1 MLCLKFLV
9 SVAGIFAATFAYAQA
24 QSPGNGFFPLEAK
37 CRIADSRQLGA
48 PLSGGAS
55 RLLNVSENSNY
66 AAQGGQ
72 GSSTSCGLP
81 NDATAYAVSV
91 TAIPLAQGG
100 FLKIF
105 PAGKTPADGNTISFP
120 AAPGSNTNDIIA
132 ISRVS
137 GVEELGVYASVGS
150 HYILDIVGY
159 FRPANSTV
167 GMCTNLWNYDALY
180 PGQQTT
186 LNSHLCT
193 TGNTISASGCTAA
206 PTAGVVLSVSSVVS
220 VSSGTYHKCVFTNNG
235 SSIVSI
241 DAYGTC
247 CPTN

>member
-1 MLCLKFLV
+1 MFFPKIVVCTAGLLLV
-9 SVAGIFAATFAYAQA
+9 ALAQA
-24 QSPGNGFFPLEAK
+24 QTSGSGFFPLTEK
-37 CRIADSRQLGA
+37 CRVADSRLVGA
-48 PLSGGAS
+48 PLAGGAS
-55 RLLNVSENSNY
+55 RLLNVSDNPSY
-66 AAQGGQ
+66 SAQGGL
-72 GSSTSCGLP
+72 GSSSSCGIP
-81 NDATAYAVSV
+81 NDANAYALSV
-91 TAIPLAQGG
+91 TAIPSTLGG

-105 PAGKTPADGNTISFP
+105 PAGKTPSGGNTVVFP
-120 AAPGSNTNDIIA
+120 AAPGSNANDMIA
-132 ISRVS
+132 IPRVN
-137 GVEELGVYASVGS
+137 GVDELGVFASVS
-150 HYILDIVGY
+150 AHYIVDVVGY
-159 FRPANSTV
+159 FRPSNPASAS
-167 GMCTNLWNYDALY
+167 CTSLWNYDALY

-206 PTAGVVLSVSSVVS
+206 PTAGVVLSESSVVS